1 MTSGKFDRP
10 EFHLLPKDDPARA
23 VQILRAAAGL
33 DPLQPGPDQPE
44 TDGAEPD
51 PV

>member
-1 MTSGKFDRP
+1 MMTGNSSRP
-10 EFHLLPKDDPARA
+10 AFHLLPKDDPARA
-23 VQILRAAAGL
+23 VEILRAAAGL

-51 PV
+51 PA